1 MTTTNRPAV
10 RLGVLAVVAA
20 FSIVFV
26 PSGTEAAFCSHGVEQ
41 GRIGNWIE
49 GLSSV
54 SCTGMNVTYH
64 YVKVQEKVGF
74 YWWTRATESAWPNKA
89 ADQRFAGASCEGRG
103 RDLWRSKGYYQDS
116 LGGSGTKYAPS
127 SSGGWHNC

>member
-1 MTTTNRPAV
+1 MKTTGKLGL
-10 RLGVLAVVAA
+10 RLGILAAIAA
-20 FSIVFV
+20 VGIALA
-26 PSGTEAAFCSHGVEQ
+26 PSDASAAFCSHGVEQ

-64 YVKVQEKVGF
+64 YVKVQEKVGP
-74 YWWTRATESAWPNKA
+74 YWFTRATNRAWPHKI
-89 ADQRFAGASCEGRG
+89 ADQRSAGASCAGHG
-103 RDLWRSKGYYQDS
+103 NDLWRSKGYYQDS

>member
-1 MTTTNRPAV
+1 MKTTDRFGL
-10 RLGVLAVVAA
+10 RLGILAAIAA
-20 FSIVFV
+20 VGIALA
-26 PSGTEAAFCSHGVEQ
+26 PSGASAAFCSHGVEQ

-64 YVKVQEKVGF
+64 YVKVQEKVGP
-74 YWWTRATESAWPNKA
+74 YWFTRATNRAWPHKV
-89 ADQRFAGASCEGRG
+89 ADQRSAGASCAGHG
-103 RDLWRSKGYYQDS
+103 NDLWRSKGYYQDS